1 MIRIITYYIILPIVL
16 LIATLYLPI
25 YLFKDYKKHDYWYI
39 EIKKYYS
46 SIKTVVGM
54 FIIG

>member
-1 MIRIITYYIILPIVL
+1 MIRKILYYFITLIAW
-16 LIATLYLPI
+16 LIATLYLPF
-25 YLFKDYKKHDYWYI
+25 YLCKNHEKHDFWYL
-39 EIKKYYS
+39 EIGKYYS